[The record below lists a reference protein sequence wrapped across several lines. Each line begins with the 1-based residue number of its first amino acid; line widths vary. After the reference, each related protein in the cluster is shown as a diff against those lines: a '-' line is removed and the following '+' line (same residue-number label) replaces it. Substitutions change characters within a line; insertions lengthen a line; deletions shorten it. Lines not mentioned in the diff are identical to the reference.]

1 MDINSA
7 AVREIL
13 LIAY

>member
-7 AVREIL
+7 LFRRRK
-13 LIAY
+13 Y

>member
-7 AVREIL
+7 DQSHCW
-13 LIAY
+13 